1 MTFILQGQP
10 LIPTLTKHQFE
21 ILKKLA
27 NSKVK
32 TYCTVFVKNQDET
45 EFNETLQLVEM
56 KLLVDISDRYP
67 DVVTKYSGNGDDA
80 AVTALTHRG
89 QWMFER
95 TKWEKWVN

>member
-1 MTFILQGQP
+1 MDS
-10 LIPTLTKHQFE
+10 LTKHQWT

-32 TYCTVFVKNQDET
+32 TYCTVANANGEEM
-45 EFNETLQLVEM
+45 EFNETLQLVGV

-67 DVVTKYSGNGDDA
+67 ELVAKYSANGDDA

-95 TKWEKWVN
+95 TRWDKWVN